1 MTCPAQQRTCRRRDG
16 QSLVRATQSVEGQSL
31 GHALSSSQW
40 VRQNWSRGN
49 RDEQWRFA
57 EARLLGLWMAR
68 SLRLRAVDNS
78 RLSGTGGSPY
88 VRGLCGKMRPNRIRT
103 PRISGHVRKDE
114 APIGHQS
121 RASLA
126 CAERC
131 GRIEYVRRASLAMCG
146 KTRPLL
152 GTKAAHLW
160 LCAERCGRI
169 EYVRRAS
176 VALCGRTRPHWARKA
191 QHLWPCAERREQRT
205 PRPGA

>member
-126 CAERC
+126 LCRKMRPNRVRAPSVC
-131 GRIEYVRRASLAMCG
+131 GLVRKDEAALGTKSPASLALCG
-146 KTRPLL
+146 KTRA
-152 GTKAAHLW
+152 KD
-160 LCAERCGRI
+160 
-169 EYVRRAS
+169 
-176 VALCGRTRPHWARKA
+176 A
-191 QHLWPCAERREQRT
+191 QAW
-205 PRPGA
+205 G